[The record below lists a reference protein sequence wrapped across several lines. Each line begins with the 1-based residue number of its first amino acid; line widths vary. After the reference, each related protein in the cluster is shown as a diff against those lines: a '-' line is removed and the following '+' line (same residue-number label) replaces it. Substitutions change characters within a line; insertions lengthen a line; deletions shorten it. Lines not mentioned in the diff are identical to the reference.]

1 MDVELVSI
9 GNELLLGYTIDTNA
23 AYFAREAAT
32 HGIRV
37 VRRATVSDGPEE
49 IAAAVREALART
61 GAVITSG
68 GLGPTADD
76 LTKPSIAELFGRG
89 MTLDAGILEDLK
101 QRWAKRG
108 WPGELPAAN
117 RNQAMVPSGAS
128 IIRNDHGS
136 APGIWLEDQDGR
148 WCAMLPGVPREF
160 RGMARE
166 QLIPR
171 LVARRGEAIGLVV
184 RSRTLRTTGIAE
196 SKLADAMEELAKDPM
211 GTRLAY
217 LPGWEGVD
225 LRLSVWN
232 EPADR
237 AAALLDEAERAIRAK
252 VGTWIYGMEDDDLA
266 ALVLQHLRART
277 MKVAVAESC
286 TGGMLGMRLTAVS
299 GSSDVVDGGTIAYAN
314 HVKVRELGVREAT
327 LQAHGAVSEETARE
341 MASGV
346 RARFG
351 VDVGVS
357 ITGVAGPGGG
367 TPEKPVGTVCIAADV
382 GGEVRSA
389 RTTMVGDRHEVRQ
402 RSAQAALNLVR
413 RMLAVALVV
422 IATACASSGGG
433 TQSVATSVAAASATA
448 ATDTGRVYT
457 VTEVTRQAQA
467 RFGQNALRYPPELR
481 IQGLIGRVE
490 AEFIVNARGRIE
502 PESFVV
508 LSSTHPDFTQEVK
521 DALPTLEFMAARVG
535 RQPVRVRMRLGFDF
549 KLSEYEGSRR
559 PD

>member
-23 AYFAREAAT
+23 AYFAREAAAQ
-32 HGIRV
+32 GIRV
-37 VRRATVSDGPEE
+37 VRRATVGDGPEE
-49 IAAAVREALART
+49 IAAAVREALQRT

-76 LTKPSIAELFGRG
+76 LTKPSIAEIFGRG
-89 MTLDAGILEDLK
+89 MRLDEGIVADL
-101 QRWAKRG
+101 QERWRKRG
-108 WPGELPAAN
+108 WPGELSAAN
-117 RNQAMVPSGAS
+117 RQQAMIPEGAA

-136 APGIWLEDQDGR
+136 APGIWLEDAQGR

-171 LVARRGEAIGLVV
+171 LVARRGEAVGLVV

-196 SKLADAMEELAKDPM
+196 SKLADEMGELAKDPL

-225 LRLSVWN
+225 LRITVWN

-237 AAALLDEAERAIRAK
+237 AAQLLDDAERAIRAK
-252 VGTWIYGMEDDDLA
+252 VGAWMYGVDDDDLA
-266 ALVLQHLRART
+266 ALMLQQLRTRGL
-277 MKVAVAESC
+277 KIAVAESC
-286 TGGMLGMRLTAVS
+286 TGGMLGMRLTAIA

-314 HVKVRELGVREAT
+314 HVKVRELGVRDAT
-327 LQAHGAVSEETARE
+327 LQAYGAVSEETARE

-346 RARFG
+346 RSRFG

-367 TPEKPVGTVCIAADV
+367 TPEKPVGTVCIAVDLR
-382 GGEVRSA
+382 GELSSA

-402 RSAQAALNLVR
+402 RSTQAALNLLR
-413 RMLAVALVV
+413 RALA
-422 IATACASSGGG
+422 
-433 TQSVATSVAAASATA
+433 
-448 ATDTGRVYT
+448 R
-457 VTEVTRQAQA
+457 
-467 RFGQNALRYPPELR
+467 
-481 IQGLIGRVE
+481 
-490 AEFIVNARGRIE
+490 
-502 PESFVV
+502 
-508 LSSTHPDFTQEVK
+508 
-521 DALPTLEFMAARVG
+521 
-535 RQPVRVRMRLGFDF
+535 
-549 KLSEYEGSRR
+549 
-559 PD
+559 